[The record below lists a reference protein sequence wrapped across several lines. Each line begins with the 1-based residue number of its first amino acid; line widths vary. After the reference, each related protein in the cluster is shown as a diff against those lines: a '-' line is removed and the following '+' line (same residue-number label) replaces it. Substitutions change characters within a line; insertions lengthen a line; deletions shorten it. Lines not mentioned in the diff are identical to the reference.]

1 MRLTFKPMLPS
12 RLVVRR
18 SIKLLAA
25 SLLVGAIALCA
36 LVAFIWQVFPVPMQ
50 TLAEWPA
57 SPVVTDRDG
66 HTIARLVGRDEQW
79 RLPVPAADMSD
90 WLLQATIAAE
100 DARFSAHCGIDPL
113 AVLRAVQQNITR
125 GRVVS
130 GASTLSM
137 QVCRMLD
144 DRPRTLFSKLVDG
157 VRAIQLERQ
166 CSKHEIIEDY
176 LNIAPYGGN
185 IRGVE
190 AASLLYFGKHAR
202 DLSLGEATLLAG
214 IPQQPNRLRPDL
226 HLTRCLQRRDYV
238 LQRMTD
244 LGFISASDAEHAR
257 KLPLDVRRQFNP
269 TPPPVASFALQRR
282 PHGGQLAIDT
292 ALQTLAEQAVIER
305 RKRLP
310 SGADVSVVVID
321 IASGELRALVGSADA
336 SDPIDGQINGFAARR
351 SPGSALKPFL
361 YAAAF
366 ETQRLGPDSIVADDP
381 QQFADWTPENFDR
394 EFAGRL
400 TAGEALRASRN
411 IPAIHMAQTIGLDR
425 CTGLMEACG
434 LSLPPNATQRG
445 GLTLAVGGI
454 EVTLLELTNAYATL
468 GRRGEYLPTTL
479 FLNEPGSPQNERSAR
494 AISPAVCAAVN
505 DILSSRRRVPSG
517 IDPATGRSWF
527 MWKTGTSSG
536 RRDAWAVGHNH
547 RFAIGVWV
555 GKFSGAGHHD
565 FVGKDAAEPLLAKL
579 FQESIVRNDRDPAP
593 LESWV
598 ITNPLPVPDV
608 TSSPLAVTSP
618 QIGEVFIAVAG
629 QSVIHPRVNRDIA
642 SGHWFLNNR
651 FLGTSRPERLELAVG
666 SYELRC
672 VTSTGQVLAT
682 MFRVE

>member
-1 MRLTFKPMLPS
+1 MKLTFTWARPS
-12 RLVVRR
+12 RLVMRR
-18 SIKLLAA
+18 TIKLLAA
-25 SLLVGAIALCA
+25 SLFVGIVALSA
-36 LVAFIWQVFPVPMQ
+36 MIVFIWHTFPVPLR

-66 HTIARLVGRDEQW
+66 RTLARLVGRDEQW
-79 RLPVPAADMSD
+79 RLPVPTTEMSN
-90 WLLQATIAAE
+90 WLMQATIAAE
-100 DARFSAHCGIDPL
+100 DARFSTHRGIDPL
-113 AVLRAVQQNITR
+113 AVLRAVQQNVTR

-157 VRAIQLERQ
+157 VRAIQLESQR
-166 CSKHEIIEDY
+166 SKSEIMEDY

-190 AASLLYFGKHAR
+190 AAALLYFGKHAR
-202 DLSLGEATLLAG
+202 DLSLGEAALLAG
-214 IPQQPNRLRPDL
+214 IPQQPSRLRPDL

-238 LQRMTD
+238 LQRMTE
-244 LGFISASDAEHAR
+244 LGFISAETAEQAR
-257 KLPLDVRRQFNP
+257 NLPLEVRRQFNP

-282 PHGGQLAIDT
+282 PQGGHLAIDS
-292 ALQTLAEQAVIER
+292 ALQTLVERTVAEP

-321 IASGELRALVGSADA
+321 ITSGELRALVGSADT

-411 IPAIHMAQTIGLDR
+411 IPAIHVAQAVGLDR
-425 CTGLMEACG
+425 CTGVLEACG
-434 LSLPPNATQRG
+434 VSLPPNATQRG

-479 FLNEPGSPQNERSAR
+479 FLGEPRATSSDRIARALSPQ
-494 AISPAVCAAVN
+494 VCAALN
-505 DILSSRRRVPSG
+505 DILSSRRRLPSG
-517 IDPATGRSWF
+517 IDPAVSRSWF

-536 RRDAWAVGHNH
+536 RRDAWAIGHNH

-555 GKFSGAGHHD
+555 GKFSGVGHHD

-579 FQESIVRNDRDPAP
+579 FQETALRNDHDPP
-593 LESWV
+593 PPESWAV
-598 ITNPLPVPDV
+598 INPLPMSDV
-608 TSSPLAVTSP
+608 KSQPIAMTSPLA
-618 QIGEVFIAVAG
+618 GEVFIAVAG
-629 QSVIHPRVNRDIA
+629 QSVIHPRMNRDIA
-642 SGHWFLNNR
+642 ASHWFLNDR
-651 FLGTSRPERLELAVG
+651 FLGTTRPERLELSAG
-666 SYELRC
+666 CYELRC
-672 VTSTGQVLAT
+672 VTSAGQVLAAK
-682 MFRVE
+682 FRVE